1 MSTPPNLLARG
12 PWAPEDVSFAWSPDP
27 YVPTPEASADA
38 DQAIAALQARD
49 SPSHDGI
56 SARLAGHRVDAAGR
70 LHMDLQ
76 PVRWA
81 LRLLPGGAA
90 RSMTGQCVVRSH
102 DGRWLAGRRAA
113 WVATWAGRWTLGAG
127 GAVDPRE
134 SPMHTLHRELEEEWS
149 VTPERLQ
156 GDALLLL
163 PNDLVMFVGVAWL
176 PAGAEVERD
185 AEHDE
190 HEWWP
195 ADVDAWPSHAE
206 PTLRALARLVEGTP
220 SDGKGSR

>member
-1 MSTPPNLLARG
+1 MRPAPNLLARG
-12 PWAPEDVSFAWSPDP
+12 PWAPEDVSYAWSDGL
-27 YVPTPEASADA
+27 YVPDAAASADA
-38 DQAIAALQARD
+38 DTAIAALQARN
-49 SPSHDGI
+49 SPSHDGV
-56 SARLAGHRVDAAGR
+56 SARLAGHHVDDAGR

-102 DGRWLAGRRAA
+102 DGDWLAGRRAD

-134 SPMHTLHRELEEEWS
+134 SPMHTLSRELQEEWS
-149 VTPERLQ
+149 VAPERLQ

-185 AEHDE
+185 PEHDA

-195 ADVDAWPSHAE
+195 ADIDAWPDYAD
-206 PTLRALARLVEGTP
+206 PTLRALARLVE
-220 SDGKGSR
+220 DDR

>member
-1 MSTPPNLLARG
+1 MPPAPNLLARG
-12 PWAPEDVSFAWSPDP
+12 PWAPEDVSFAWSDGL
-27 YVPTPEASADA
+27 YVPDAAASADA
-38 DQAIAALQARD
+38 DSAIAALQARN
-49 SPSHDGI
+49 SPSHDGL
-56 SARLAGHRVDAAGR
+56 SARLAAHHVDADGR

-102 DGRWLAGRRAA
+102 DGLWLAGRRAD

-134 SPMHTLHRELEEEWS
+134 SPMHTLSRELREEWS
-149 VTPERLQ
+149 VTPERLR

-176 PAGAEVERD
+176 AAGAEVERD
-185 AEHDE
+185 PEHDA

-195 ADVDAWPSHAE
+195 ADIDAWPEHAD
-206 PTLRALARLVEGTP
+206 PTLRALAHLVE
-220 SDGKGSR
+220 DDR

>member
-1 MSTPPNLLARG
+1 MPPAPNLLARG
-12 PWAPEDVSFAWSPDP
+12 PWAPEDVSFAWSDAL
-27 YVPTPEASADA
+27 YVPAPEATADA
-38 DQAIAALQARD
+38 DAAITALEARD
-49 SPSHDGI
+49 SPSHDGV
-56 SARLAGHRVDAAGR
+56 SARLAGHRVDAEGR

-81 LRLLPGGAA
+81 LRLLPGAE

-134 SPMHTLHRELEEEWS
+134 SPMRTLSRELEEEWS
-149 VTPERLQ
+149 VAPERLQ

-176 PAGAEVERD
+176 APGAEVRRD
-185 AEHDE
+185 PEHDE

-195 ADVDAWPSHAE
+195 ADVAAWPAHAD
-206 PTLRALARLVEGTP
+206 PTLRALARLVEGQ
-220 SDGKGSR
+220 R